1 MELAFEV
8 TGHLNGHSA
17 PAICLDVN
25 AAGDTLISGSEDGC
39 VRVWDVSRAVSTR
52 ALMPPQADKA
62 SCSRME
68 IGAACAGHGHTEH
81 CVLFSAG
88 STLYAFDL
96 RTPGV
101 VLRQPHGNFMVN
113 EDDIAALTLD
123 DVGGKLAAA
132 DDSGEIQV
140 LDFVAGEL
148 YCTLDGGHANICSCV
163 AYRPHRAHELY
174 SGGLDAVAVRWDT
187 QGPELL
193 ESWSFAPRLGET
205 PSQLLNPRHVH
216 SLGFTPDGAALAIA
230 LGDGSIEVL
239 DAVSGQLLGSAEAHR
254 CAASQVLVI
263 ASRAPSTGGAAVMM
277 VSAGDD
283 CEIRLWEARRTAP
296 TPSPEHAHFN
306 YGDALA
312 ANDAS
317 GEGGGRLFTLQP
329 VADMHTNGK
338 PNSLVALSSPCI
350 EGQLRCL
357 DACLV

>member
-132 DDSGEIQV
+132 DDSGEIQ
-140 LDFVAGEL
+140 
-148 YCTLDGGHANICSCV
+148 
-163 AYRPHRAHELY
+163 
-174 SGGLDAVAVRWDT
+174 
-187 QGPELL
+187 
-193 ESWSFAPRLGET
+193 
-205 PSQLLNPRHVH
+205 
-216 SLGFTPDGAALAIA
+216 
-230 LGDGSIEVL
+230 
-239 DAVSGQLLGSAEAHR
+239 
-254 CAASQVLVI
+254 
-263 ASRAPSTGGAAVMM
+263 
-277 VSAGDD
+277 
-283 CEIRLWEARRTAP
+283 ARRT
-296 TPSPEHAHFN
+296 
-306 YGDALA
+306 
-312 ANDAS
+312 
-317 GEGGGRLFTLQP
+317 
-329 VADMHTNGK
+329 
-338 PNSLVALSSPCI
+338 
-350 EGQLRCL
+350 
-357 DACLV
+357 